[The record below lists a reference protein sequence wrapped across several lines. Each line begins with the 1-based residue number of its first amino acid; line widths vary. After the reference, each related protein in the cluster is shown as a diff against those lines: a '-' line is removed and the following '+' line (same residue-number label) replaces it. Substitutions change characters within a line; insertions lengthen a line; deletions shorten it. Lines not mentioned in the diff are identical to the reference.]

1 MFESEI
7 TQKDEEYNE
16 MMNFIN
22 KDDLETKFLRSKLTD
37 PTSALILI
45 QGHWSLHLALWI
57 VHLMAEPSRNYL

>member
-1 MFESEI
+1 MFESET
-7 TQKDEEYNE
+7 TQKNEEFNE

-22 KDDLETKFLRSKLTD
+22 KDEKDTKFLRTRLTD

-57 VHLMAEPSRNYL
+57 VHLLTDPSRNSL